1 MATVKNE
8 RYIPLKNYLIAFG
21 IVIAII
27 LITWWACAWYN
38 VHKDKKLSASYLISQ
53 KVISQEIDELSE
65 IDDILSEPYSTYFIY
80 VSYTGSEE
88 IYNMEKEIKDIIVD
102 YKLSDK
108 LYYLNVTS
116 IKNDKDVIE
125 KINDA
130 LHLEGKD
137 IEKIPTIL
145 YIKDGVVIDVITRQD
160 NRIMEKGDFEKLL
173 EVNNIQK

>member
-38 VHKDKKLSASYLISQ
+38 VHKDKKLSESYLISQ
-53 KVISQEIDELSE
+53 KIISQEIDELSE

-80 VSYTGSEE
+80 ISYTGSEE

-108 LYYLNVTS
+108 LYYLNVTN
-116 IKNDKDVIE
+116 IKEDKDVID
-125 KINDA
+125 KINEA

-137 IEKIPTIL
+137 VEKIPTIL